1 MTHSA
6 GAGDDQVLRDA
17 DEEAVLDNAG
27 ARAEQDGEAGRIGD
41 RAETAVENDVTLIGA
56 VKSVLAVARSRSDSC
71 ADAFEKAGLR
81 APAEF
86 QHLDRQG
93 PACADAG

>member
-6 GAGDDQVLRDA
+6 GAGDDHVLRNA
-17 DEEAVLDNAG
+17 DEEAVLEDAG

-41 RAETAVENDVTLIGA
+41 RTETAVENDVALIGA
-56 VKSVLAVARSRSDSC
+56 VKVVLAVARSWSDSG
-71 ADAFEKAGLR
+71 ADAFEKASLR

-93 PACADAG
+93 PVRADPG